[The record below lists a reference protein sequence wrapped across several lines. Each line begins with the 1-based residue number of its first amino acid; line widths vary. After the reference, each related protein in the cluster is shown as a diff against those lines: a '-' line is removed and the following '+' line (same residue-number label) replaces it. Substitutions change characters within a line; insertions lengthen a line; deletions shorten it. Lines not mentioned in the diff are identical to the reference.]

1 MGFRESKNFS
11 LTSISSEIQD
21 FWSKNDIFSK
31 SFNKENSPHF
41 IFFEGPPSANGK
53 PGIHHVMARTIKD
66 AFCRY
71 KTLKGYNVKRKA
83 GWDTHGLPVELG
95 VEKEL
100 GISKDDIGNKI
111 SISEY
116 NAACKKAVMKYTA
129 EWESLTEE
137 MGYWIDLS
145 NPYVTYTSKYM
156 ETVWWLLK
164 NISDK
169 KLLYKGYTVQPY
181 SPAAGTGLSSHELN
195 QPGAYKDISDTSII
209 AQFKC
214 LDQGLPEEL
223 KTFYPF
229 YFLAWTTTPWTL
241 PSNTALTVGSKI
253 EYCFVETFNQYTK
266 KKTTVLLAKALI
278 EKVFNKNF
286 FKIDNENDLD
296 AFTNTDSKIPYF
308 ILGSCLGKD
317 LENLKYDRI
326 WEESPLPIENPEN
339 AFRVIIGDFVTTED
353 GTGIVH
359 TAPTFGADDYKAAKS
374 AVPEV
379 PPLQVLDE
387 KGNKVPLVDLKGKF
401 IKGLGLISDKYV
413 KNEYYEP
420 DKIPEKSVDVEIAI
434 KLKEQNLAFKVEKYS
449 HSYPHCWRTD
459 KPVLYYPMESWFIK
473 ISDLSE
479 KMYSCL
485 LYTSDAADE

>member
-1 MGFRESKNFS
+1 M
-11 LTSISSEIQD
+11 
-21 FWSKNDIFSK
+21 
-31 SFNKENSPHF
+31 
-41 IFFEGPPSANGK
+41 
-53 PGIHHVMARTIKD
+53 
-66 AFCRY
+66 
-71 KTLKGYNVKRKA
+71 
-83 GWDTHGLPVELG
+83 
-95 VEKEL
+95 
-100 GISKDDIGNKI
+100 
-111 SISEY
+111 
-116 NAACKKAVMKYTA
+116 
-129 EWESLTEE
+129 
-137 MGYWIDLS
+137 
-145 NPYVTYTSKYM
+145 
-156 ETVWWLLK
+156 
-164 NISDK
+164 
-169 KLLYKGYTVQPY
+169 
-181 SPAAGTGLSSHELN
+181 
-195 QPGAYKDISDTSII
+195 
-209 AQFKC
+209 
-214 LDQGLPEEL
+214 PEEL

-253 EYCFVETFNQYTK
+253 EYCFVKTFNQYTK

-286 FKIDNENDLD
+286 YKIDNENDLD
-296 AFTNTDSKIPYF
+296 GFKNTDSKIPYF

-326 WEESPLPIENPEN
+326 WKESPLPIENPEN

-420 DKIPEKSVDVEIAI
+420 DMIPEKSVDVEIAI

-449 HSYPHCWRTD
+449 HSYPEQISLSFTTQWNRGLLKSVTYQRRCIALT
-459 KPVLYYPMESWFIK
+459 K
-473 ISDLSE
+473 I
-479 KMYSCL
+479 
-485 LYTSDAADE
+485 